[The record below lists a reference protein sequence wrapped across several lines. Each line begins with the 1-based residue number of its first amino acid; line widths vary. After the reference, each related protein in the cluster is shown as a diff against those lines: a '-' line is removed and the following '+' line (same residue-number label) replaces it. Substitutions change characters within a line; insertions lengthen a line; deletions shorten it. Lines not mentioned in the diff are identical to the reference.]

1 MGIFDKKTKDAEIEE
16 KDFNTKSKEDSLD
29 KLTTGVNRIRNS
41 VLVSPIM
48 TEKAHELTKIGK
60 YAFRVKR
67 TASKRTV
74 KYDVEKDYGVTVE
87 NVNIIKIPAKRRT
100 VKQDRGYQSV
110 GKKAIV
116 TVKKGESIALFETA

>member
-1 MGIFDKKTKDAEIEE
+1 MGIFDKKIKDAEIDE
-16 KDFNTKSKEDSLD
+16 KDADKKSGNEFRD
-29 KLTTGVNRIRNS
+29 KLMTGLGQTRSS

-67 TASKRTV
+67 TASKRAV
-74 KYDVEKDYGVTVE
+74 KYDVEKDYGVTVK
-87 NVNIIKIPAKRRT
+87 NVNIIKIPAKKRT
-100 VKQDRGYQSV
+100 VKQDKGYQSV

-116 TVKKGESIALFETA
+116 TIKKGESIALFETA